1 MGLFQLSLVIPVLC
15 APAVVM
21 PFVTTAP
28 TSKRAKHMKVMLEE
42 MPDASVVFGPVMRW
56 VVVTGTEAKVWN
68 CDSAAS

>member
-1 MGLFQLSLVIPVLC
+1 
-15 APAVVM
+15 M

-28 TSKRAKHMKVMLEE
+28 PSKRAKDMKVMSEE
-42 MPDASVVFGPVMRW
+42 TPDASIVFGPVVRW

>member
-1 MGLFQLSLVIPVLC
+1 
-15 APAVVM
+15 M

-28 TSKRAKHMKVMLEE
+28 PSKRAKDMKVMSEE
-42 MPDASVVFGPVMRW
+42 MPDASIVFGPVVRW